1 MEQLQSVRALMAEH
15 QVDALIVPGTDP
27 HSSEYLAEYWKERE
41 FISAFSGSAGTA
53 VITLEGGCL
62 WTDSRYFLQASEQ
75 LKQSGLT
82 LQKEGEIGTPTI
94 EEWLCTTLGK
104 GKTVAINPEMISV
117 NGFNTLQN
125 KLQKGGL
132 NIYTKFDFIKAVW
145 KNRPEMPK
153 SPVIEFGEEHSGEN
167 TKSKLIRLRE
177 QIASNN
183 ANTML
188 ITALDEIAWL
198 FNIRGADI
206 DYNPVNISFALVT
219 PNKATLFIAEEKIS
233 DKVRNYLN
241 KFDVNTE
248 AYENIYQ
255 ALQTLSG
262 DTIIA
267 IDPNKCN
274 YALKIAIPEKVTIKE
289 ISSPIANMKCIKNE
303 TELSGVGRAMVKDG
317 VALVKFW
324 MWLEEKIENKET
336 VTELDVIENLH
347 KFRAEQEGFITE
359 SFNTIAGYGE
369 HGAIVHYAADKDSNA
384 TLKAE
389 SFLLLDSGG
398 QYYDGTTDITRTVA
412 LGKVTQEMKFDYTMV
427 LKGHLALGYQLFP
440 YGTRGAQLDAIARQF
455 LWNSEMQ
462 YGHGTG
468 HGVGHCLNVHEG
480 PQSIRMNENPTILE
494 KGMILSNE
502 PGIYRA
508 GKHGIRIENL
518 VVVSDYPNNEN
529 EFGKFMRFKTLTL
542 FPYDNKSIEIGLLSP
557 DELLQINTYHQ
568 IVYKTLSPHLN
579 TKEAAWLKSKTAQ
592 L

>member
-167 TKSKLIRLRE
+167 TKSKLSRLRE

-274 YALKIAIPEKVTIKE
+274 YALKIAIPENVTIKE

-336 VTELDVIENLH
+336 VTELDVIDNLH
-347 KFRAEQEGFITE
+347 RFRAEQEEFITE

>member
-132 NIYTKFDFIKAVW
+132 NIYTKLDFIKAVW

-167 TKSKLIRLRE
+167 TKSKLSRLRE

-274 YALKIAIPEKVTIKE
+274 YALKIAIPENVTIKE

-336 VTELDVIENLH
+336 VTELDVIDNLH
-347 KFRAEQEGFITE
+347 RFRAEQEGFITE

>member
-1 MEQLQSVRALMAEH
+1 MEQLKSVRALMAEH
-15 QVDALIVPGTDP
+15 HVDALIVPGTDP

-53 VITLEGGCL
+53 VITLDGGCL
-62 WTDSRYFLQASEQ
+62 WTDSRYFLQAAQQ
-75 LKQSGLT
+75 LKQSGLL

-94 EEWLCTTLGK
+94 EEWLCNTLKK
-104 GKTVAINPEMISV
+104 GQVVAINPEMISV
-117 NGFNTLQN
+117 NGFNTLQE
-125 KLQKGGL
+125 KLQEGGL

-167 TKSKLIRLRE
+167 TNSKLIRLRE
-177 QIASNN
+177 QLTKNK

-198 FNIRGADI
+198 FNIRGGDI
-206 DYNPVNISFALVT
+206 DYNPVNISFALVSPT
-219 PNKATLFIAEEKIS
+219 KATLFIAEEKVS
-233 DKVRNYLN
+233 DKVKKYLN
-241 KFDVNTE
+241 SFGVETAPYDG
-248 AYENIYQ
+248 IYN
-255 ALQTLSG
+255 ALATLSSE
-262 DTIIA
+262 TIIA

-274 YALKIAIPEKVTIKE
+274 YALKLAIPQNIQIKE
-289 ISSPIANMKCIKNE
+289 IPSPITNMKCIKNE
-303 TELSGVGRAMVKDG
+303 TELQGVSRAMIKDG

-324 MWLEEKIENKET
+324 MWLEEQIEKKET
-336 VTELDVIENLH
+336 VTELDVIDKLH
-347 KFRAEQEGFITE
+347 DFRAEQEGFITE

-369 HGAIVHYAADKDSNA
+369 HGAIVHYAADKESNA
-384 TLKAE
+384 TLKPE

-412 LGKVTQEMKFDYTMV
+412 LGKVTQDMKFDYTMV

-468 HGVGHCLNVHEG
+468 HGVGHCLTVHEG

-494 KGMILSNE
+494 KGMIISNE
-502 PGIYRA
+502 PGVYRA

-518 VVVSDYPNNEN
+518 VVVSDYANNEN

-542 FPYDNKSIEIGLLSP
+542 FPYDNKSIEVGLLNP

-568 IVYKTLSPHLN
+568 IVYKTLSPYLN
-579 TKEAAWLKSKTAQ
+579 TKEAAWLKSKTTQ

>member
-233 DKVRNYLN
+233 DEVRNYLN

-274 YALKIAIPEKVTIKE
+274 YALKIAIPENVTIKE

-542 FPYDNKSIEIGLLSP
+542 FPYDNRSIEIGLLSP

>member
-132 NIYTKFDFIKAVW
+132 NIYTKFDFINAVW

-167 TKSKLIRLRE
+167 TKSKLSRLRE

-233 DKVRNYLN
+233 DEVRNYLN

-274 YALKIAIPEKVTIKE
+274 YALKIAIPENVTIKE

>member
-94 EEWLCTTLGK
+94 EEWLCTNLGK

-117 NGFNTLQN
+117 NSFNTLQN

-167 TKSKLIRLRE
+167 TKSKLSRLRE

-248 AYENIYQ
+248 SYENIYQ

-274 YALKIAIPEKVTIKE
+274 YALKIAIPANVAIKE

-579 TKEAAWLKSKTAQ
+579 TKETAWLKSKTAQ

>member
-274 YALKIAIPEKVTIKE
+274 YALKIAIPENVTIKE

-336 VTELDVIENLH
+336 VTELDVIDNLH
-347 KFRAEQEGFITE
+347 RFRAEQEGFITE

-480 PQSIRMNENPTILE
+480 PQSIRMNENPTKME

>member
-125 KLQKGGL
+125 KLQKGRL

-167 TKSKLIRLRE
+167 TKSKLSRLRE

-274 YALKIAIPEKVTIKE
+274 YALKIAIPENVTIKE

-336 VTELDVIENLH
+336 VTELDVIDNLH
-347 KFRAEQEGFITE
+347 RFRAEQEGFITE

>member
-1 MEQLQSVRALMAEH
+1 MEQLKSIRALMAEH

-53 VITLEGGCL
+53 VITLDGGCL
-62 WTDSRYFLQASEQ
+62 WTDSRYFLQATEQ
-75 LKQSGLT
+75 LKKSGLT

-94 EEWLCTTLGK
+94 EEWLCNTLGK

-117 NGFNTLQN
+117 NGYNNLQTQ
-125 KLQKGGL
+125 LQKGGL
-132 NIYTKFDFIKAVW
+132 NIYTKLDFIKAVW
-145 KNRPEMPK
+145 NNRPEMPK

-167 TKSKLIRLRE
+167 TNSKLTRLRE
-177 QIASNN
+177 QLAKNQ
-183 ANTML
+183 ANSML

-198 FNIRGADI
+198 FNIRGGDI

-219 PNKATLFIAEEKIS
+219 PDKATLFIAKEKLSNSVINYLEKFGVTTECY
-233 DKVRNYLN
+233 DKVYSVLN
-241 KFDVNTE
+241 
-248 AYENIYQ
+248 
-255 ALQTLSG
+255 TLSCE
-262 DTIIA
+262 TTIA

-274 YALKIAIPEKVTIKE
+274 YALKLAIPQSVTIKE
-289 ISSPIANMKCIKNE
+289 ISSPIANMKCIKND
-303 TELSGVGRAMVKDG
+303 TELQGVSRAMVKDG

-324 MWLEEKIENKET
+324 MWLEEQIEKKET
-336 VTELDVIENLH
+336 VTELDVIDNLH
-347 KFRAEQEGFITE
+347 RFRAEQEGFITE

-369 HGAIVHYAADKDSNA
+369 HGAIVHYAADETSNA
-384 TLKAE
+384 TLKPE

-518 VVVSDYPNNEN
+518 VVVTDYPNNEN

-542 FPYDNKSIEIGLLSP
+542 FPYDTKSIEIGLLSP

-568 IVYKTLSPHLN
+568 IVYKNLSPYLN

>member
-1 MEQLQSVRALMAEH
+1 MEQLNSVRALMAEH
-15 QVDALIVPGTDP
+15 HVDALIVPGTDP

-53 VITLEGGCL
+53 VITLDGGCL
-62 WTDSRYFLQASEQ
+62 WTDSRYFLQAAQQ
-75 LKQSGLT
+75 LKQSGLL

-94 EEWLCTTLGK
+94 EEWLCNTLKK
-104 GKTVAINPEMISV
+104 GQVVAINPEMISV
-117 NGFNTLQN
+117 NGFNTLQE
-125 KLQKGGL
+125 KLQEGGL

-153 SPVIEFGEEHSGEN
+153 TQVIEFGEEHSGEN

-177 QIASNN
+177 QLTKNK

-198 FNIRGADI
+198 FNIRGGDI
-206 DYNPVNISFALVT
+206 DYNPVNISFALVSPT
-219 PNKATLFIAEEKIS
+219 KATLFIAEEKVS
-233 DKVRNYLN
+233 DKVKEYLN
-241 KFDVNTE
+241 SFGVET
-248 AYENIYQ
+248 APYEGIYN
-255 ALQTLSG
+255 ALATLSSE
-262 DTIIA
+262 TIIA

-274 YALKIAIPEKVTIKE
+274 YALKLAIPQNIQIRE
-289 ISSPIANMKCIKNE
+289 IPSPITNMKCIKNE
-303 TELSGVGRAMVKDG
+303 TELQGVSRAMIKDG

-324 MWLEEKIENKET
+324 MWLEEQIEKKET
-336 VTELDVIENLH
+336 VTELDVIDKLH
-347 KFRAEQEGFITE
+347 DCRAEQEGFITE

-369 HGAIVHYAADKDSNA
+369 HGAIVHYAADKESNA
-384 TLKAE
+384 TLKPE

-412 LGKVTQEMKFDYTMV
+412 LGKVTQDMKFDYTMV

-468 HGVGHCLNVHEG
+468 HGVGHCLTVHEG

-494 KGMILSNE
+494 KGMIISNE
-502 PGIYRA
+502 PGVYRA

-518 VVVSDYPNNEN
+518 VVVSDYANNEN

-568 IVYKTLSPHLN
+568 IVYKTLSPYLN

>member
-167 TKSKLIRLRE
+167 TKSKLSRLRE

-274 YALKIAIPEKVTIKE
+274 YALKIAIPENVTIKE

-347 KFRAEQEGFITE
+347 RFRAEQEGFITE

-568 IVYKTLSPHLN
+568 IVYKTLSPLLN

>member
-274 YALKIAIPEKVTIKE
+274 YALKIAIPENVTIKE

>member
-53 VITLEGGCL
+53 VITLGGGCL

-274 YALKIAIPEKVTIKE
+274 YALKIAIPENVTIKE

-336 VTELDVIENLH
+336 VTELDVIDNLH
-347 KFRAEQEGFITE
+347 RFRAEQEGFITE

>member
-167 TKSKLIRLRE
+167 TKSKLSRLRE
-177 QIASNN
+177 QITSNN

-233 DKVRNYLN
+233 DEVRNYLN

-274 YALKIAIPEKVTIKE
+274 YALKIAIPENVTIKE

>member
-153 SPVIEFGEEHSGEN
+153 SPVIEFGKEHSGEN

-274 YALKIAIPEKVTIKE
+274 YALKIAIPENVTIKE

-336 VTELDVIENLH
+336 VTELDVIDNLH
-347 KFRAEQEGFITE
+347 RFRAEQEGFITE

>member
-274 YALKIAIPEKVTIKE
+274 YALKIAIPENVTIKE

-336 VTELDVIENLH
+336 VTELDVIDNLH
-347 KFRAEQEGFITE
+347 RFRAEQEGFITE

>member
-94 EEWLCTTLGK
+94 EEWLCNTLGK

-167 TKSKLIRLRE
+167 TKSKLSRLRE

-233 DKVRNYLN
+233 DEVRNYLN

-274 YALKIAIPEKVTIKE
+274 YALKIAIPENVTIKE

-336 VTELDVIENLH
+336 VTELDVIDNLH

>member
-167 TKSKLIRLRE
+167 TKSKLSRLRE

-274 YALKIAIPEKVTIKE
+274 YALKIAIPKNVTIKE

-347 KFRAEQEGFITE
+347 RFRAEQEGFITE